1 MDEID
6 LNNLEILQKDG
17 RISMKR
23 LAEQIHMSSPSTI
36 ERVRRLEENRSIL
49 GYRAVVR
56 PDRVGLQ
63 INTFVLVA
71 VDPNQQEALYR
82 FAQESDR
89 ITAAYVLLGK
99 YGLMLQISC
108 PDMEDYLHTIYQIQK
123 FGFTESYPICDLLK
137 TEYYKRLTS
146 VARSDHNFVACA
158 DRTPQEEQPS
168 S

>member
-6 LNNLEILQKDG
+6 LDILEILQKDG
-17 RISMKR
+17 RISMKK

-63 INTFVLVA
+63 VNTFVLVI
-71 VDPNQQEALYR
+71 VDPNQQEELYR
-82 FAQESDR
+82 FVRESAR
-89 ITAAYVLLGK
+89 IVAAYVLLGK

-108 PDMEDYLHTIYQIQK
+108 PDMEDYLHTIYLIQK

-137 TEYYKRLTS
+137 TECYKRLTG
-146 VARSDHNFVACA
+146 VVHSDHNFVACGEKTTDKA
-158 DRTPQEEQPS
+158 
-168 S
+168 

>member
-6 LNNLEILQKDG
+6 LNILEILQKDG
-17 RISMKR
+17 RISMKK

-36 ERVRRLEENRSIL
+36 ERVRRLEDNRSIL

-63 INTFVLVA
+63 INTFVLVI
-71 VDPNQQEALYR
+71 VDPTQQEALYH
-82 FAQESDR
+82 FARESDR
-89 ITAAYVLLGK
+89 IVAAYVLLGK

-123 FGFTESYPICDLLK
+123 FGYTESYPICDLLK

-146 VARSDHNFVACA
+146 VAKSDHNFVACA
-158 DRTPQEEQPS
+158 EQKTGDAS
-168 S
+168 I

>member
-6 LNNLEILQKDG
+6 LDILEILQKDG
-17 RISMKR
+17 RISMKK

-63 INTFVLVA
+63 VNTFVLVI
-71 VDPNQQEALYR
+71 VDPNQQEELYR
-82 FAQESDR
+82 FVRESDR
-89 ITAAYVLLGK
+89 IVAAYVLLGK

-108 PDMEDYLHTIYQIQK
+108 PDTCTDENLPERGTDLFELHGIL
-123 FGFTESYPICDLLK
+123 SHL
-137 TEYYKRLTS
+137 
-146 VARSDHNFVACA
+146 
-158 DRTPQEEQPS
+158 
-168 S
+168 